1 MAATFILITM
11 TVFKITLED
20 NTHPKDISD
29 INNNPKQKSFK
40 QLIKEIVNQY
50 GSGD

>member
-1 MAATFILITM
+1 M

-29 INNNPKQKSFK
+29 IANKKRIENFK